1 MKQCYVTLL
10 KAIKLAGSQKELA
23 LILGVDPAN
32 LNKWVHYKR
41 SMPTKYGHIIEDWS
55 DGIITKQAL
64 FPENKDLQPTI
75 DNVKTKDKE
84 VIDTDGVFIFIGH
97 TPNTGF
103 LDGQVNLD
111 ESGYIVVDQRMKTNL
126 DGVFAAGEVADPH
139 FRQVITSAGMGAAA
153 AIEATHFLEGY
164 QE

>member
-23 LILGVDPAN
+23 LILGVDQAN

-41 SMPTKYGHIIEDWS
+41 SMPTKYGHIIKDWS

-75 DNVKTKDKE
+75 DNVKTKDK
-84 VIDTDGVFIFIGH
+84 IDKILETA
-97 TPNTGF
+97 
-103 LDGQVNLD
+103 LVNNIPLNV
-111 ESGYIVVDQRMKTNL
+111 YISVDDTTYEK
-126 DGVFAAGEVADPH
+126 
-139 FRQVITSAGMGAAA
+139 
-153 AIEATHFLEGY
+153 LEH
-164 QE
+164 